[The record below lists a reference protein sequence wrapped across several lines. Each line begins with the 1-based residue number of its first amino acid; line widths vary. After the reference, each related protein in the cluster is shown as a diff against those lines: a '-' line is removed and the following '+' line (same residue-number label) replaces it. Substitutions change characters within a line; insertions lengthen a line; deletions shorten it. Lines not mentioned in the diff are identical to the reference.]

1 MPSSTQ
7 LSRFLGTA
15 TLLLLLASLAPAQT
29 STAGSSKATRVQ
41 VHTLKVTILSTM
53 LADRGIGEWGFSALV
68 EADGHRVLVDT
79 GNRPQ
84 TVLQNAQEL
93 GVDLSSVTEVVL
105 THNHDDHVGGLLTLR
120 RELMKKNP
128 SALSRVHVAKGIFY
142 SRPGD
147 NAEDNVMIAIK
158 QEYEK
163 TGGQFI
169 EHDHADEI
177 FPGGWLTGPVPRVYP
192 ERNWSVTGKVQTPA
206 GLVEDNIPEDQ
217 SLVIN
222 TAQGLI
228 LISGCGHAGII
239 NTLTMA
245 HGEFPNSRVYAVLG
259 GFHLFPATDAQV
271 DWTADKLKEF
281 GTSYLVGAHCTGID
295 SVYRI
300 RQRLGL
306 PRSSAVVGAVGA
318 TFVLGEGI
326 HPGAL
331 AQ

>member
-15 TLLLLLASLAPAQT
+15 TLLLLLVSLAPAQN
-29 STAGSSKATRVQ
+29 STVAPSKATRVQ
-41 VHTLKVTILSTM
+41 VRSLKVTILSTM

-93 GVDLSSVTEVVL
+93 GVDLSSVTDVVL

-128 SALSRVHVAKGIFY
+128 FALSRVHVAKGIFY

-147 NAEDNVMIAIK
+147 TGEDNVMIAIK

-228 LISGCGHAGII
+228 LISGCGHA
-239 NTLTMA
+239 
-245 HGEFPNSRVYAVLG
+245 
-259 GFHLFPATDAQV
+259 
-271 DWTADKLKEF
+271 
-281 GTSYLVGAHCTGID
+281 
-295 SVYRI
+295 
-300 RQRLGL
+300 
-306 PRSSAVVGAVGA
+306 
-318 TFVLGEGI
+318 
-326 HPGAL
+326 
-331 AQ
+331 